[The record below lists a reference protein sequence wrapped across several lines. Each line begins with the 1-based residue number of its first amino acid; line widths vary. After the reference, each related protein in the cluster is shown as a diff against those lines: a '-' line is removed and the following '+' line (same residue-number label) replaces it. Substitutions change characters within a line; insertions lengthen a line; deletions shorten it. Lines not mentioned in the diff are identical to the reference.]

1 MRQGIN
7 DILRGSEGALIVIG
21 EPAELSF
28 LFSGGIRLDQA
39 FSPYLLYEL
48 AKMDGAIILN
58 SNATRIVY
66 ANVQLMPDPTIP
78 SAETGTRHRT
88 AERVAKQTGAL
99 AVSISQQRDVV
110 TLYVGD
116 SRYQLEEIPAVLA
129 KTNQA
134 LTTLDTYRTRL
145 EQVSTRLTALEFQSA
160 VMLDDVLT
168 ALQRAEMTTRMVDE
182 IERNVAELGVEGRLI
197 KIQLDEMTEWVP
209 ADKLALIRDYEVFE
223 ATGGAGRVLAAPGG
237 AARRRAARV
246 RRAGGRCWATRARST
261 RWTTR
266 WRRAATA
273 CCRRSRGCRTHVVDH
288 VVGALQ
294 RPGGVRAGV
303 DRGAGGGRR
312 ASAACGRVRSA
323 RVCGGCRSRTWSTA
337 TSTCRSSSAPA
348 GGVPGDPHAVAAAR
362 RAPAPAGVGATGR
375 RAGSRGASHT
385 RSRAPASPVEQLDR
399 RPGDQPASTCAPES
413 PLVLSHIRRRPST
426 GQFSCGATAA
436 AALAGVEVV
445 DGAGR
450 RAARP

>member
-1 MRQGIN
+1 LSELVSDPRQDPKLMDALRRISPGTTMRQGIN

-110 TLYVGD
+110 TVYVGD

-134 LTTLDTYRTRL
+134 LTTLDTYRARL

-168 ALQRAEMTTRMVDE
+168 TLQRAEMTTRMVDE
-182 IERNVAELGVEGRLI
+182 IERNVVELGVEGRLI

-209 ADKLALIRDYEVFE
+209 GDKLALIRDYEIVE
-223 ATGGAGRVLAAPGG
+223 ATGGPHRVLQHLAALPDG
-237 AARRRAARV
+237 ALLEFDELAAALGFPRSVNPMDYAVAPRGYRV
-246 RRAGGRCWATRARST
+246 LSKIPRLPE
-261 RWTTR
+261 
-266 WRRAATA
+266 
-273 CCRRSRGCRTHVVDH
+273 HVVEH
-288 VVGALQ
+288 VVGFFNGLEAF
-294 RPGGVRAGV
+294 VRATIEELEEVEGVGNVRAREIREGLRRLQEQNLV
-303 DRGAGGGRR
+303 DRY
-312 ASAACGRVRSA
+312 
-323 RVCGGCRSRTWSTA
+323 
-337 TSTCRSSSAPA
+337 
-348 GGVPGDPHAVAAAR
+348 
-362 RAPAPAGVGATGR
+362 
-375 RAGSRGASHT
+375 
-385 RSRAPASPVEQLDR
+385 LN
-399 RPGDQPASTCAPES
+399 
-413 PLVLSHIRRRPST
+413 L
-426 GQFSCGATAA
+426 
-436 AALAGVEVV
+436 
-445 DGAGR
+445 
-450 RAARP
+450 